1 MKFVEKLPTVE
12 EMQEKYPLTP
22 EQAVNRNNTIAEIK
36 NILSGNDKRKLVFV
50 GPCSADREDSVL
62 EYVERLAV
70 LSDKVKEK
78 LLIIPR
84 IYSSK
89 PRTSGMGYKGILHRP
104 VSADQKD
111 DLYSGLIATRKM
123 HLKVIQE
130 TGMYGIDEMLYP
142 DAMYYYL
149 DLLASAAVGA
159 RSVENQEH
167 RLVASGLEVPVGM
180 KNPISGDFDV
190 MLNAILAAQ
199 HEQSFIYR
207 DWVVRTEGNPYAFA
221 ILRGKNDIT
230 EASVPNYHY
239 EDICRLYD
247 RYCNFNLKNMAVIID
262 CNHSNSGK
270 RYEQQIRIA
279 KDVFSNC
286 KLQSEI
292 NSFVKGIML
301 ESYLEDGSQMIG
313 GGVYGKSITDPCLG
327 WYKTED
333 LILTLAELCI

>member
-12 EMQEKYPLTP
+12 EMQEKYPLTQK
-22 EQAVNRNNTIAEIK
+22 QAAEREKVISDIR
-36 NILSGNDKRKLVFV
+36 NILSGNDSRKLLYV
-50 GPCSADREDSVL
+50 GPCSADREDAVL
-62 EYVERLAV
+62 DYVEKLAV
-70 LSDKVKEK
+70 LSGKVKDK
-78 LLIIPR
+78 FLIVPR

-123 HLKVIQE
+123 HLKVVQE

-142 DAMYYYL
+142 DAMYYYI

-159 RSVENQEH
+159 RSVEDQEH
-167 RLVASGLEVPVGM
+167 RLLASGLEVPVGM

-207 DWVVRTEGNPYAFA
+207 DWVVKTEGNPYAFA
-221 ILRGKNDIT
+221 ILRGKSDASG
-230 EASVPNYHY
+230 ASVPNYHY
-239 EDICRLYD
+239 EDICHLYD
-247 RYCNFNLKNMAVIID
+247 RYCNFNLRNMAVIVD

-279 KDVFSNC
+279 KDVFSSC
-286 KLQSEI
+286 RYQAGI

-313 GGVYGKSITDPCLG
+313 NGIYGKSITDPCLG
-327 WYKTED
+327 WNKTER
-333 LILTLAELCI
+333 LILDLAELCV